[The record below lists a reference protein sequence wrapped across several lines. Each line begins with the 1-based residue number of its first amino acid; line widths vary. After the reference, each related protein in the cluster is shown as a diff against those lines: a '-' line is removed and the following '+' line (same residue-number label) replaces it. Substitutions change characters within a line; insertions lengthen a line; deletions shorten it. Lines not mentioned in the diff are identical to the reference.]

1 MYFLGQNL
9 KIEPV
14 SLLYFKAASAA
25 LKSNDDFFYK
35 HYLFKHEQIF
45 GYNHPRTKE
54 LYKLALTKN
63 NKD

>member
-1 MYFLGQNL
+1 
-9 KIEPV
+9 V
-14 SLLYFKAASAA
+14 SLLYFKAASTA